1 MRLLDLLFPERRNSA
16 GIAKDR
22 LKIVLAHERASRDA
36 PEFLPA
42 LQKDLLEVVGR
53 YVEICDD
60 TLRVNVGKSADTS
73 LLEIN
78 VEIDRSSSSRSTTAP
93 PSALG
98 RRRPCGS
105 TGRALRP
112 GSSRADRP
120 GCCRCAT
127 RHSGASGR
135 GEKVDAADLKSAPGY
150 PGAGSSPAVRTNI
163 QKLHCWPEL

>member
-16 GIAKDR
+16 VIAKDR

-42 LQKDLLEVVGR
+42 LQKDLLDVVSR

-78 VEIDRSSSSRSTTAP
+78 VEIDRSKVKQFNNGAAP
-93 PSALG
+93 
-98 RRRPCGS
+98 RP
-105 TGRALRP
+105 RP
-112 GSSRADRP
+112 RP
-120 GCCRCAT
+120 TVRLEPE
-127 RHSGASGR
+127 SQ
-135 GEKVDAADLKSAPGY
+135 APWVK
-150 PGAGSSPAVRTNI
+150 PG
-163 QKLHCWPEL
+163 